1 MNRTENKTFEEVFSM
16 FIISRTAKGVTE
28 ATIRNYHQH
37 LHSISKYLDIKMQF
51 DDISKSTIDEMIVNM
66 RASGLAHNSV
76 ATYVRVVKTFLTWC
90 NEEDLTDVK
99 IKGLK
104 EKETVKETYTD
115 EELEKLLVKPKKDCH
130 FCEYRNSISF

>member
-90 NEEDLTDVK
+90 
-99 IKGLK
+99 K
-104 EKETVKETYTD
+104 E
-115 EELEKLLVKPKKDCH
+115 
-130 FCEYRNSISF
+130 I